1 MAFITDNGKEQIV
14 GGSAQIIHRYAAW
27 EHSVRKGKH
36 QVIETSNDL
45 ELLKERYDVTVN
57 EAEETFEA
65 AIIDEDS
72 AKVLS
77 VDNNTACILLKRSGL
92 ANGKLVEYCETV
104 IRCDRFKYK
113 VSLK

>member
-45 ELLKERYDVTVN
+45 ELLKERYDVDDNHVLR
-57 EAEETFEA
+57 
-65 AIIDEDS
+65 IIE
-72 AKVLS
+72 
-77 VDNNTACILLKRSGL
+77 G
-92 ANGKLVEYCETV
+92 E
-104 IRCDRFKYK
+104 
-113 VSLK
+113 